1 MCATRSC
8 TTSTWSRASRPR
20 ARVSSRTSPR
30 FRRNAVTIFSAHG
43 VAKSV
48 EEEAAARDLPVLN
61 ATCPLVTKVHN
72 QGKRYVGQG
81 RRLILIGHAG
91 HPEVEGTMG
100 QIAEPVT
107 LVQTESDVAT
117 LDIPADTPVAYVT
130 QTTLSVDD
138 TRGIIAALH
147 SRFTDIVGPET
158 RDICYATQNRQ
169 TAVREL
175 SKLVDVILVVGAKNS
190 SNSNRLREIG
200 EEAGMPSYLIAD
212 GSELDPDW
220 FARRQD
226 RRHHRRRFGAGS
238 AGRGRHRRAAP
249 ARSGRGQRAD
259 RPPGNHRVPLAAGT
273 HRWRNGQPG
282 DGESLISGAPPNAR
296 TKAKKE
302 KIVGVSLRQKAV
314 VGSYVLRQRLAGR
327 KRYPLVLMLEPL
339 FRCNLACVG
348 CGKIDYPD
356 AILNKRLSVQECL
369 DAVDECGAPMV
380 AIPGGEPLI
389 HKEIGEI
396 VKGIVARKKFVSLCT
411 NALLLE
417 KKLHLFEPS
426 PYLFFSVHLDGLKEH
441 HDKSVCMEGGFEK
454 AVAAIKAAK
463 AKGFAVNVN
472 CTIFDGH
479 PAEDIAAFLDLTEQ
493 LGVGVSISP
502 GYAYERAP
510 DQEHF
515 LSRAQDQGAVPQRL
529 CARQGQEVEPHAF
542 QHVPRLPRRQPGIPL
557 HAVGHADAQ
566 YLRLAE
572 AVLSAR
578 RRLCQ
583 DVHGIDGDHRLGRLR
598 HRPLRKMRQL
608 HGALRLRADRGRRHD
623 EASAQ
628 GAGGRLAWRQ
638 DRRPDGAG
646 NPMANQRPAQYVF
659 DGQVQQRLSEIRAA
673 EAREKAPKAASA
685 A

>member
-1 MCATRSC
+1 MKVILAQPRGFCAGVV
-8 TTSTWSRASRPR
+8 RAIEIVER
-20 ARVSSRTSPR
+20 ALQKFGPPVYVRHEIVHNKHVVESLKAKGAR
-30 FRRNAVTIFSAHG
+30 FVEDLSEVPPNAVTIFSAHG

-48 EEEAAARDLPVLN
+48 EEEAASRNLPVLN

-100 QIAEPVT
+100 QISEPVT
-107 LVQTESDVAT
+107 LVQTEADVAK

-147 SRFTDIVGPET
+147 NRFTDIVGPET

-200 EEAGMPSYLIAD
+200 EEAGTPSYLIAD

-220 FARRQD
+220 FRNAATVGITAGASAPEVLVEDVIDALRRLNPVDVSQLHGRHETIEFRLPPELTDGMRRPAACHGKSLTSKVARTIAAINENALKRVEFWVYLCD
-226 RRHHRRRFGAGS
+226 RRPKVGA
-238 AGRGRHRRAAP
+238 
-249 ARSGRGQRAD
+249 
-259 RPPGNHRVPLAAGT
+259 
-273 HRWRNGQPG
+273 
-282 DGESLISGAPPNAR
+282 
-296 TKAKKE
+296 
-302 KIVGVSLRQKAV
+302 
-314 VGSYVLRQRLAGR
+314 YVLRQRLAGR

-339 FRCNLACVG
+339 FRCNLACTG

-396 VKGIVARKKFVSLCT
+396 VEGIVARKKFVSLCT

-417 KKLHLFEPS
+417 KKLHLFTPS

-472 CTIFDGH
+472 CTVFDGH
-479 PAEDIAAFLDLTEQ
+479 PAEDIAKFLDLTEE

-515 LSRAQDQGAVPQRL
+515 LTA
-529 CARQGQEVEPHAF
+529 AR
-542 QHVPRLPRRQPGIPL
+542 PRNC
-557 HAVGHADAQ
+557 
-566 YLRLAE
+566 
-572 AVLSAR
+572 SAR
-578 RRLCQ
+578 SSRSARART
-583 DVHGIDGDHRLGRLR
+583 GI
-598 HRPLRKMRQL
+598 
-608 HGALRLRADRGRRHD
+608 
-623 EASAQ
+623 
-628 GAGGRLAWRQ
+628 
-638 DRRPDGAG
+638 
-646 NPMANQRPAQYVF
+646 
-659 DGQVQQRLSEIRAA
+659 
-673 EAREKAPKAASA
+673 
-685 A
+685 